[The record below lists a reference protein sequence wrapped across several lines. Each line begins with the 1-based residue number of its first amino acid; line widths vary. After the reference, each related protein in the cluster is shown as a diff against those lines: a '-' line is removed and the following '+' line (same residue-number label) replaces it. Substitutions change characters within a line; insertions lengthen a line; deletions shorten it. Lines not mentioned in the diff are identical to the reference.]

1 MKSIQLRLGNIVGLA
16 TNPAICNRPAGKP
29 DPSFD
34 LVFRIMALYPTL
46 NGNWLLMGSGESN
59 KGSIAQSGNIMTL
72 RKANGTNEAKMEI
85 NPD

>member
-1 MKSIQLRLGNIVGLA
+1 
-16 TNPAICNRPAGKP
+16 
-29 DPSFD
+29 
-34 LVFRIMALYPTL
+34 MALYPTL
-46 NGNWLLMGSGESN
+46 NGNWLLMGRGESN